1 MARPKKQVEEV
12 VKNEQVV
19 EDTVVETKVETQTK
33 KVEDDKAQILEEE

>member
-19 EDTVVETKVETQTK
+19 EDTVVETKVETQTIK
-33 KVEDDKAQILEEE
+33 DEYQENNY